1 MIKRFMKRKADDPG
15 NSASLNDL
23 SFILIIFFIAIAGFN
38 VNKGFL
44 LDLPDKS
51 RPRVV
56 RGEDL
61 MKCRVE
67 SDGSLS
73 LDGKKTSLGELKGSI
88 AEKKAKYPNM
98 TFLLTISSDAVWQDV
113 VNVIHE
119 IRLLDVENFSFRI
132 EDAAR

>member
-44 LDLPDKS
+44 LDLPDAS

-56 RGEDL
+56 QSDDL

-67 SDGSLS
+67 SDGSLT
-73 LDGKKTSLGELKGSI
+73 LDGAPATIDALKASV
-88 AEKKAKYPNM
+88 AEKRGKNPNM
-98 TFLLTISSDAVWQDV
+98 TFLLTISPDAAWQSV

-119 IRLLDVENFSFRI
+119 IRLLDVDNFSFRM
-132 EDAAR
+132 EGGSQ

>member
-44 LDLPDKS
+44 LDLPDNS

-67 SDGSLS
+67 SDGELV
-73 LDGKKTSLGELKGSI
+73 LDGKPSSLDALKTAI
-88 AEKKAKYPNM
+88 TEKKAKYPNM
-98 TFLLTISSDAVWQDV
+98 TFLLLVSPDAIWQDV
-113 VNVIHE
+113 VNIIHE
-119 IRLLDVENFSFRI
+119 IRTLDVENFSFRM
-132 EDAAR
+132 EGEPT

>member
-1 MIKRFMKRKADDPG
+1 MIKRFMKRRADDPG

-67 SDGSLS
+67 SDGSLTV
-73 LDGKKTSLGELKGSI
+73 DGKSATLGELKGSI
-88 AEKKAKYPNM
+88 TEKKATYPNM
-98 TFLLTISSDAVWQDV
+98 TFLLTISPDAAWQDV

-119 IRLLDVENFSFRI
+119 IRLLDVDNFSFKM
-132 EDAAR
+132 EGSAT